1 MPRVPASRPRQ
12 PRWLVITLGTAA
24 ATLLGVIAA
33 LSVSVQAP
41 ALPAIAEFAPQAVE
55 QIKAPPRQQENGA
68 SGSQAVPLPSNS
80 TPSSSASRSSHTAAA
95 SSSSASSSSTPSPT
109 SSSGAPIDRT
119 RVRQC
124 NAKTQTANPQSAPCV
139 NYFAG
144 SDNGGATAPGVSRDE
159 IRVGIMTS
167 DSSTIRVMSA
177 LVDYFN
183 EHFQFYGRSI
193 TLVPFGGNLDLTS
206 NDPAVENAA
215 AAAAREQHLFAV
227 LGPSFQTVD
236 WSTFYDAL
244 ARDHIL
250 SIPYSNELGRSTSE
264 FVANAPYEW
273 SFAPSTDIEEQ
284 ALANWACTSLAGHP
298 AAFGGADVASR
309 TRRFGIV
316 LQQTA
321 SRPVDDAALKQGL
334 TSCRHAPNVVTV
346 DPSTADDI
354 TVQTALAR
362 LQQAHVTSVFLLG
375 DINLDRVAL
384 TNAAILGYHPEWLT
398 GALGYN
404 GANDFRLEG
413 IEGGGNWGRPA
424 IDQVTHMFGLL
435 PDNRPLDYA
444 NSWWTQAVLEIDPG
458 FSSSYE
464 SQFGDQDAA
473 IYNAVQLLSNGIQTA
488 GPKLTAAS
496 FERGLLGTSF
506 PDPGAGAAP
515 YYQAGYG
522 FGAGDYNG
530 VDDYAV
536 IWWSNQ
542 APPFNYV
549 QGGNP
554 ESGSFCLVGNG
565 QRFRPGSWPALSTL
579 FNPSAGCR

>member
-1 MPRVPASRPRQ
+1 MPKVPAPRPRQ
-12 PRWLVITLGTAA
+12 PRWVVVALGTAA

-68 SGSQAVPLPSNS
+68 SGSQAVPLPSSS
-80 TPSSSASRSSHTAAA
+80 TPPSSSASRSGHTAA
-95 SSSSASSSSTPSPT
+95 SSSASTSASPSPT
-109 SSSGAPIDRT
+109 STSGTPIDRT

-167 DSSTIRVMSA
+167 DSGTIRVMNA
-177 LVDYFN
+177 LATYFN
-183 EHFQFYGRSI
+183 QHFQFYGRNI
-193 TLVPFGGNLDLTS
+193 TLVPFGGNLDINS

-215 AAAAREQHLFAV
+215 AAAAREQGLFAV
-227 LGPSFQTVD
+227 LGPAFQTVD

-244 ARDHIL
+244 ARDHIIT
-250 SIPYSNELGRSTSE
+250 IPYSNELARSTAE
-264 FVANAPYEW
+264 FVNNAPYEW
-273 SFAPSTDIEEQ
+273 SFAPSTDTEEQ
-284 ALANWACTSLAGHP
+284 ALADWGCTSLAGHP
-298 AAFGGADVASR
+298 AKFGGADVASR

-321 SRPVDDAALKQGL
+321 SQPVEDAALKQGL
-334 TSCRHAPNVVTV
+334 TSCRHAPTVVTI
-346 DPSTADDI
+346 DPDTADDV

-362 LQQAHVTSVFLLG
+362 LQQAGVTSAYLLG
-375 DINLDRVAL
+375 DIDLDRVVL
-384 TNAAILGYHPEWLT
+384 TNAATLGYHPEWLT
-398 GALGYN
+398 GGLGFH
-404 GANDFRLEG
+404 GASDFRLES

-424 IDQVTHMFGLL
+424 LDEVTHMFGLL
-435 PDNRPLDYA
+435 PDNRPQDYA
-444 NSWWTQAVLEIDPG
+444 NAWWTQAVLEIDPG

-464 SQFGDQDAA
+464 SQFVDQDAA
-473 IYNAVQLLSNGIQTA
+473 IYNAAQLLANGIQTA
-488 GPKLTAAS
+488 GPKLTPAS
-496 FERGLLGTSF
+496 FEKGLLGTTF

-515 YYQAGYG
+515 YYQSGYG
-522 FGAGDYNG
+522 FGAGDYNA
-530 VDDYAV
+530 VQDYAV
-536 IWWSNQ
+536 VWWSNQ

-549 QGGNP
+549 QGGDP
-554 ESGSFCLVGNG
+554 ESGSFCLVGDG
-565 QRFRPGSWPALSTL
+565 RRYRPGAWPALSTL
-579 FNPSAGCR
+579 FDPGAGCR

>member
-12 PRWLVITLGTAA
+12 PRWLVIALGTAA

-68 SGSQAVPLPSNS
+68 SGSQAVPLA
-80 TPSSSASRSSHTAAA
+80 SSSSPSPSTSRSSHTAA
-95 SSSSASSSSTPSPT
+95 SSSASTSASPSPS

-144 SDNGGATAPGVSRDE
+144 ANNGGATAQGVSRDE
-159 IRVGIMTS
+159 IRVGIMAN
-167 DSSTIRVMSA
+167 DSSTINVMNA
-177 LVDYFN
+177 LATYFN
-183 EHFQFYGRSI
+183 QHFQFYGRAI
-193 TLVPFGGNLDLTS
+193 TLVPFGGNFDLTS

-244 ARDHIL
+244 ARDHII

-264 FVANAPYEW
+264 FVSNAPYEW
-273 SFAPSTDIEEQ
+273 SFAPSTDVEEQ
-284 ALANWACTSLAGHP
+284 ALADWACTSLAGHP
-298 AAFGGADVASR
+298 AEFGGADVTAK

-321 SRPVDDAALKQGL
+321 GQPVEVAALKQGL
-334 TSCRHAPNVVTV
+334 TSCRHAPTVVTV
-346 DPSTADDI
+346 DPDTADDI
-354 TVQTALAR
+354 TVQTSLAR
-362 LQQAHVTSVFLLG
+362 LQQAGVTSIFLIG
-375 DINLDRVAL
+375 DANLDRL
-384 TNAAILGYHPEWLT
+384 TLTAAATLGYHPEWLT
-398 GALGYN
+398 GGLGYQ
-404 GANDFRLEG
+404 GANDFRMEG
-413 IEGGGNWGRPA
+413 IEGGGDWGRPA
-424 IDQVTHMFGLL
+424 IDEVTHMFGLL
-435 PDNRPLDYA
+435 PDNRPQDYTNA
-444 NSWWTQAVLEIDPG
+444 WWTQAVLEIDPSY
-458 FSSSYE
+458 SSVYS
-464 SQFGDQDAA
+464 SQHQDDNAA
-473 IYNAVQLLSNGIQTA
+473 TYNAVQLLANGIQMA

-496 FERGLLGTSF
+496 FEHGLFSTTF

-530 VDDYAV
+530 VQDYAV

-565 QRFRPGSWPALSTL
+565 RRYRPGSWPALSAL